1 MPSLSGNIRK
11 MRTELNSPVNYFLRL
26 NDQELLLNE
35 AIGKP
40 LSLSYTGEIQ
50 CVHCDRSTKKSFN
63 QGYCY
68 PCFKKLAQCDIC
80 IMKPEKCH
88 FDAGTCRE
96 PEWGQEQ
103 CMRKHYVY
111 FANTSG
117 LKVGITRDTQLPT
130 RWIDQG
136 ASAALPIAEVT
147 SRHVAG
153 LLEVILAQHVK
164 DKTAWQSMLKGK
176 PVDIDLTEARA
187 HWKTQLKAEID
198 QLEANIG
205 DHKIHW
211 LDESEPTQ
219 IDFPVDTYPTKVK
232 SLNFDKQAEIEG
244 TLQGIKGQYLIMD
257 TGVLN
262 IRKFGGY
269 NITAAF

>member
-11 MRTELNSPVNYFLRL
+11 MRTELANPVDYYLRL
-26 NDQELLLNE
+26 NDQELPLTQV
-35 AIGKP
+35 IGQKI
-40 LSLSYTGEIQ
+40 SLTYSGEIQ
-50 CVHCDRSTKKSFN
+50 CVHCDRTTKKSFN

-88 FDAGTCRE
+88 YDVGTCRE
-96 PEWGQEQ
+96 PEWGQAQ

-117 LKVGITRDTQLPT
+117 LKVGITRDSQLPT

-153 LLEVILAQHVK
+153 LLEVILAKHVK

-176 PVDIDLTEARA
+176 PVDIDLPQARD
-187 HWKTQLKAEID
+187 HWKSELNDEIQ
-198 QLEANIG
+198 QLESTIG
-205 DHKIHW
+205 NEKINW
-211 LDESEPTQ
+211 LQDSTPTD
-219 IDFPVDTYPTKVK
+219 IVYPVERYPTKVK
-232 SLNFDKQAEIEG
+232 SLNFDKQPQIEG
-244 TLQGIKGQYLIMD
+244 TLEGIKGQYLILD

-269 NITAAF
+269 SISLSF

>member
-11 MRTELNSPVNYFLRL
+11 MRTELSNPVNYYLRL
-26 NDQELLLNE
+26 NDQELPLTQVIGQKISLNY
-35 AIGKP
+35 
-40 LSLSYTGEIQ
+40 SGEIQ
-50 CVHCDRSTKKSFN
+50 CVHCDRTTKKSFN

-88 FDAGTCRE
+88 YDAGTCRE
-96 PEWGQEQ
+96 SEWGQAQ

-117 LKVGITRDTQLPT
+117 LKVGITRDSQLPT

-176 PVDIDLTEARA
+176 PVDIDLPQARD
-187 HWKTQLKAEID
+187 HWKSELNDEIQ
-198 QLEANIG
+198 QLESTIG
-205 DHKIHW
+205 NEKINW
-211 LDESEPTQ
+211 LHDATPTD
-219 IDFPVDTYPTKVK
+219 IAYPVERYPTKVK
-232 SLNFDKQAEIEG
+232 SLNFDKQSQIEG
-244 TLQGIKGQYLIMD
+244 TLEGIKGQYLILD

-269 NITAAF
+269 FISLSF